1 MGKTTKPLFSQVVQY
16 FQSNSGQYWQY
27 VGQHLFLTL
36 VTLAISMVIALPLGY
51 LGSRLKP
58 VASFCVAFAQV
69 LRIIPSLALLFL
81 LIPVIG
87 TGMVPALI
95 ALVVLALPPLLIN
108 TILGFNEV
116 SPLYK
121 EVGTALGMT
130 SRQLRRQIEIPL
142 ALPYVLNGIKLA
154 IVEIIA
160 SATLATYIGAG
171 GLGTLIFT
179 GLGLYDMTY
188 IVIGAVSVAALSL
201 GAMLGF
207 DFLIRKVRKHDKSSY
222 SI

>member
-1 MGKTTKPLFSQVVQY
+1 MVSQIIHY
-16 FQSNSGQYWQY
+16 FQTDSSQYWLY
-27 VGQHLFLTL
+27 VWQHIYLSGITL
-36 VTLAISMVIALPLGY
+36 VIAMAIALPLGY
-51 LGSRLKP
+51 IGSRIKT
-58 VASFCVAFAQV
+58 VAVFCTAFSQV

-81 LIPVIG
+81 LIPFIG
-87 TGMVPALI
+87 TGMTPALI

-121 EVGTALGMT
+121 EVGTALGM
-130 SRQLRRQIEIPL
+130 SRQQLRRQIEIPL
-142 ALPYVLNGIKLA
+142 ALPYILNGIKLA
-154 IVEIIA
+154 LVEIIA

-188 IVIGAVSVAALSL
+188 VVIGGVSVAILALLSM
-201 GAMLGF
+201 AGF
-207 DFLIRKVRKHDKSSY
+207 DFLIRRARRYDEASY

>member
-1 MGKTTKPLFSQVVQY
+1 MISQIIQY
-16 FQSNSGQYWQY
+16 FQNDSGQYWQY
-27 VGQHLFLTL
+27 VGQHLMLSA
-36 VTLAISMVIALPLGY
+36 VTLIISLLIALPLGY
-51 LGSRLKP
+51 LGSRVKA
-58 VASFCVAFAQV
+58 VATFCVSFAQV

-81 LIPVIG
+81 LIPFIG
-87 TGMVPALI
+87 TGTLPALI

-121 EVGTALGMT
+121 EVGTALGM
-130 SRQLRRQIEIPL
+130 SQRQLLRQVEIPL
-142 ALPYVLNGIKLA
+142 ALPYILNGIKLA
-154 IVEIIA
+154 LVEIIA

-179 GLGLYDMTY
+179 GLGLYDMSY
-188 IVIGAVSVAALSL
+188 VVIGGVSVAILSL
-201 GAMLGF
+201 LAMVSF
-207 DFLIRKVRKHDKSSY
+207 DLVIRKVQQHDSSY

>member
-1 MGKTTKPLFSQVVQY
+1 MISQIIQY
-16 FQSNSGQYWQY
+16 FQNDSGQYWQY
-27 VGQHLFLTL
+27 VGQHLMLSA
-36 VTLAISMVIALPLGY
+36 VTLIISLLIALPLGY
-51 LGSRLKP
+51 LGSRVKI
-58 VASFCVAFAQV
+58 VATFCISFAQV

-81 LIPVIG
+81 LIPFIG
-87 TGMVPALI
+87 TGTLPALI

-121 EVGTALGMT
+121 EVGTALGMNQ
-130 SRQLRRQIEIPL
+130 RQLLRQVEIPL
-142 ALPYVLNGIKLA
+142 ALPYILNGVKLA
-154 IVEIIA
+154 LVEIIA

-179 GLGLYDMTY
+179 GLGLYDMSY
-188 IVIGAVSVAALSL
+188 VVIGGVSVAILSL
-201 GAMLGF
+201 LAMISF
-207 DFLIRKVRKHDKSSY
+207 DLVIRKVQQHDSSY

>member
-1 MGKTTKPLFSQVVQY
+1 MFSQVVQY

-95 ALVVLALPPLLIN
+95 SLVVLALPPLLIN

-171 GLGTLIFT
+171 GLGTLIFR